1 MSKLNEKDTELYIH
15 EKYIINL
22 SAEENIFTDD
32 VMKKIHHLSN
42 GITDRIDFLC
52 IQYLSDPIGV
62 KQNSKIY
69 LNIKIIPLLIKYGL
83 ILLISFSL
91 IGVIFFF
98 FKLDTKNTNQTLKI
112 ELPKKSENKVKLDEN
127 LLIALKEVIEPPVEE
142 ELSESVTPVSP
153 EIENDSHVEISD
165 IQKAAKEELV
175 LLENPEDNINS
186 EIVKNS
192 NDVVNQQED
201 IEKQEELKNSKRDI
215 NWLIGQE
222 PDKYVL
228 QLISAIK
235 PETIENYLSF
245 FENKNEQ
252 IIEFTAS
259 INGTKHHILVYG
271 LFDNSDLA
279 RAEIEKLPQKAR
291 QIKPWA
297 RTIQSISDLIK

>member
-52 IQYLSDPIGV
+52 LQYLSDPIGV
-62 KQNSKIY
+62 KENSKIY
-69 LNIKIIPLLIKYGL
+69 LNVKIIPLLIKYGL

-91 IGVIFFF
+91 IGGIFFF
-98 FKLDTKNTNQTLKI
+98 FKLNTENTDHTLKI
-112 ELPKKSENKVKLDEN
+112 ELPKKSEDNVKLDEN
-127 LLIALKEVIEPPVEE
+127 LLIALKEVIEPSVEE
-142 ELSESVTPVSP
+142 ELSESVAPVSP
-153 EIENDSHVEISD
+153 EIENDSHAEISD
-165 IQKAAKEELV
+165 IQNVVKEELA
-175 LLENPEDNINS
+175 LLENPEDEINS
-186 EIVKNS
+186 EIAKNS
-192 NDVVNQQED
+192 DDVVNQQKD

-228 QLISAIK
+228 QLVSAIK
-235 PETIENYLSF
+235 PETIENYLTF

-279 RAEIEKLPQKAR
+279 RAEIEKLPLKAR

-297 RTIQSISDLIK
+297 RTIQSINDLIK

>member
-62 KQNSKIY
+62 KENSKIY
-69 LNIKIIPLLIKYGL
+69 LNTKIIPLLIKYGL

-98 FKLDTKNTNQTLKI
+98 LKLDTKNTNQTLKI
-112 ELPKKSENKVKLDEN
+112 ELPKKSEDKVKLDEN
-127 LLIALKEVIEPPVEE
+127 LLIALKEVIEPSVEGK
-142 ELSESVTPVSP
+142 LSEPVAPVSP
-153 EIENDSHVEISD
+153 RVEYDGHAEISD
-165 IQKAAKEELV
+165 IQKAAKEELA
-175 LLENPEDNINS
+175 LLENPEDNMNGEIAENS
-186 EIVKNS
+186 D
-192 NDVVNQQED
+192 DVVNQQED

-215 NWLIGQE
+215 DWLIGQE

-235 PETIENYLSF
+235 PETIENYLTF
-245 FENKNEQ
+245 FENKDEQ

>member
-62 KQNSKIY
+62 KENSKIY

-91 IGVIFFF
+91 IGGIFFF
-98 FKLDTKNTNQTLKI
+98 FKLNTENTNHTLKI

-127 LLIALKEVIEPPVEE
+127 LLIALKEVIEPSVEGK
-142 ELSESVTPVSP
+142 LSESVAPASP

-165 IQKAAKEELV
+165 IQKAAKEELA

-235 PETIENYLSF
+235 PETIENYLTF
-245 FENKNEQ
+245 FESKNEQ

-297 RTIQSISDLIK
+297 RTVQSINDLIK

>member
-91 IGVIFFF
+91 IGGIFFF
-98 FKLDTKNTNQTLKI
+98 FKLNSENTNHTLKI

-127 LLIALKEVIEPPVEE
+127 LLIALKEVIEPSVEGK
-142 ELSESVTPVSP
+142 LSEPVAPVSP
-153 EIENDSHVEISD
+153 EIEYDGQAEISD
-165 IQKAAKEELV
+165 IQKAAKEELA

-186 EIVKNS
+186 EIAKNS
-192 NDVVNQQED
+192 DDVVDQQED

-215 NWLIGQE
+215 DWLIGQE

-235 PETIENYLSF
+235 PETIENYLTF
-245 FENKNEQ
+245 FEKKNEQ

-279 RAEIEKLPQKAR
+279 RAEIEKLPLKAR

-297 RTIQSISDLIK
+297 RTIQSINDLIK

>member
-52 IQYLSDPIGV
+52 LQYLSDPIGV
-62 KQNSKIY
+62 KENNKIY

-91 IGVIFFF
+91 IGGIFFF
-98 FKLDTKNTNQTLKI
+98 FKLNTENTNHTLKI

-127 LLIALKEVIEPPVEE
+127 LLMALKEVVEPSVEG
-142 ELSESVTPVSP
+142 ELSESVAPVSP
-153 EIENDSHVEISD
+153 EIENDSPAEISD
-165 IQKAAKEELV
+165 IQNAAKEELA
-175 LLENPEDNINS
+175 LLENPEDNINR
-186 EIVKNS
+186 EIAKNS
-192 NDVVNQQED
+192 DDVVNQQED

-235 PETIENYLSF
+235 PETIENYLTF

-297 RTIQSISDLIK
+297 RTVQSINDLIK

>member
-52 IQYLSDPIGV
+52 LQYLSDPIGV

-91 IGVIFFF
+91 IGGIFFF
-98 FKLDTKNTNQTLKI
+98 FKLNSENTNHTLKI

-127 LLIALKEVIEPPVEE
+127 LLIALKEVIEPSVEGK
-142 ELSESVTPVSP
+142 LSEPVAPVSP

-165 IQKAAKEELV
+165 IQNVAKEELA

-192 NDVVNQQED
+192 DDVVNQLED

-215 NWLIGQE
+215 NWLISQE

-259 INGTKHHILVYG
+259 INGT
-271 LFDNSDLA
+271 
-279 RAEIEKLPQKAR
+279 
-291 QIKPWA
+291 
-297 RTIQSISDLIK
+297 

>member
-62 KQNSKIY
+62 KENSKIY

-91 IGVIFFF
+91 IGGIFFF
-98 FKLDTKNTNQTLKI
+98 FKLNTENTNHTLKI

-127 LLIALKEVIEPPVEE
+127 LLIALKEVIEPSVEGK
-142 ELSESVTPVSP
+142 LSESVAPASP

-165 IQKAAKEELV
+165 IQKAAKEELA

-297 RTIQSISDLIK
+297 RTVQSINDLIK

>member
-52 IQYLSDPIGV
+52 LQYLSDPIGV
-62 KQNSKIY
+62 KENNKIY

-91 IGVIFFF
+91 IGGIFFF
-98 FKLDTKNTNQTLKI
+98 FKLNTENTNHTLKI

-127 LLIALKEVIEPPVEE
+127 LLMALKEVIEPSVEG
-142 ELSESVTPVSP
+142 ELSESVAPVSP
-153 EIENDSHVEISD
+153 AEISD
-165 IQKAAKEELV
+165 IQNAAKEELA

-186 EIVKNS
+186 EIAKNS
-192 NDVVNQQED
+192 DDVVNQQED

-215 NWLIGQE
+215 NWLVSQE

-297 RTIQSISDLIK
+297 RTIQSINDLIK

>member
-52 IQYLSDPIGV
+52 LQYLSDPIGV
-62 KQNSKIY
+62 KENSKIY
-69 LNIKIIPLLIKYGL
+69 LNVKIIPLLIKYGL

-91 IGVIFFF
+91 IGGIFFF
-98 FKLDTKNTNQTLKI
+98 FKLNTENTDHTLKI
-112 ELPKKSENKVKLDEN
+112 ELPKKSEDKVKLDEN
-127 LLIALKEVIEPPVEE
+127 LLIALKEVIEPSVEE
-142 ELSESVTPVSP
+142 ELSESVAPVSP
-153 EIENDSHVEISD
+153 EIENDSHAEVTD
-165 IQKAAKEELV
+165 IQNVVKEELA
-175 LLENPEDNINS
+175 LLDNPEDNINS
-186 EIVKNS
+186 EIAKNS
-192 NDVVNQQED
+192 DDVVNQQKD

-279 RAEIEKLPQKAR
+279 RAEIEKLPLKAR

-297 RTIQSISDLIK
+297 RTVQSINDLIK

>member
-52 IQYLSDPIGV
+52 LQYLSDPIGV

-69 LNIKIIPLLIKYGL
+69 LNIKIIPLLIKYTCIIFL
-83 ILLISFSL
+83 FSF
-91 IGVIFFF
+91 IFFF
-98 FKLDTKNTNQTLKI
+98 FKLNSENTNHTLKI

-165 IQKAAKEELV
+165 IQNVAKEELA
-175 LLENPEDNINS
+175 LNENPEDNINS

-215 NWLIGQE
+215 NWLISQE

-279 RAEIEKLPQKAR
+279 RAEIEKLPLKAR

-297 RTIQSISDLIK
+297 RTVQSINDLIK

>member
-62 KQNSKIY
+62 KENSKIY

-91 IGVIFFF
+91 IGAIFFF

-127 LLIALKEVIEPPVEE
+127 LLIALKEVIEPSVEGK
-142 ELSESVTPVSP
+142 LSEPVTPVSP
-153 EIENDSHVEISD
+153 GVEYDGHAEISD
-165 IQKAAKEELV
+165 IQNVAKEELA
-175 LLENPEDNINS
+175 LIENPEDNINS
-186 EIVKNS
+186 EIAKNS
-192 NDVVNQQED
+192 DDVVDQQED

-215 NWLIGQE
+215 NWLISQE

-235 PETIENYLSF
+235 TETIENYLTF

>member
-52 IQYLSDPIGV
+52 LQYLSDPIGV

-91 IGVIFFF
+91 IGGIFFF
-98 FKLDTKNTNQTLKI
+98 FKLNSENTNHTLKI

-127 LLIALKEVIEPPVEE
+127 LLIALKEVIEPSVEGK
-142 ELSESVTPVSP
+142 LSEPVAPVSP
-153 EIENDSHVEISD
+153 EIEYDGQAEISD
-165 IQKAAKEELV
+165 IQKAAKEELA

-186 EIVKNS
+186 EIAKNS
-192 NDVVNQQED
+192 DDVVGQQED

-215 NWLIGQE
+215 DWLIGQE

-235 PETIENYLSF
+235 PETIENYSVVTDAHSLGHCAHW
-245 FENKNEQ
+245 Q
-252 IIEFTAS
+252 R
-259 INGTKHHILVYG
+259 VV
-271 LFDNSDLA
+271 
-279 RAEIEKLPQKAR
+279 EI
-291 QIKPWA
+291 
-297 RTIQSISDLIK
+297 

>member
-52 IQYLSDPIGV
+52 LQYLSDPIGV
-62 KQNSKIY
+62 KENSKIY

-91 IGVIFFF
+91 IGGIFFF
-98 FKLDTKNTNQTLKI
+98 FKLNSENTNHTLKI

-165 IQKAAKEELV
+165 IQNVAKEELA
-175 LLENPEDNINS
+175 LNENPEDNITS

-215 NWLIGQE
+215 NWLISQE

-279 RAEIEKLPQKAR
+279 RAEIEKLPLKAR

-297 RTIQSISDLIK
+297 RTVQSINDLIK

>member
-52 IQYLSDPIGV
+52 LQYLSDPIGV

-91 IGVIFFF
+91 IGGIFFF
-98 FKLDTKNTNQTLKI
+98 FKLNSENTNHTLKI

-165 IQKAAKEELV
+165 IQNVAKEELA
-175 LLENPEDNINS
+175 LNENPEDNINS

-192 NDVVNQQED
+192 NDVVNQQEG

-215 NWLIGQE
+215 NWLVSQE

-235 PETIENYLSF
+235 P
-245 FENKNEQ
+245 
-252 IIEFTAS
+252 
-259 INGTKHHILVYG
+259 
-271 LFDNSDLA
+271 
-279 RAEIEKLPQKAR
+279 
-291 QIKPWA
+291 
-297 RTIQSISDLIK
+297 

>member
-52 IQYLSDPIGV
+52 LQYLSDPIGV
-62 KQNSKIY
+62 KENNKIY

-91 IGVIFFF
+91 IGGIFFF
-98 FKLDTKNTNQTLKI
+98 FKLNTENTNHTLKI

-127 LLIALKEVIEPPVEE
+127 LLMALKEVVEPSVEG
-142 ELSESVTPVSP
+142 ELSESVAPVSP
-153 EIENDSHVEISD
+153 EIENDSPAEISD
-165 IQKAAKEELV
+165 IQNAAKEELA
-175 LLENPEDNINS
+175 LLENPEDNINR
-186 EIVKNS
+186 EIAKNS
-192 NDVVNQQED
+192 DDVVNQQED

-235 PETIENYLSF
+235 PETIENYLTF

-297 RTIQSISDLIK
+297 RTIQSINDLIK

>member
-62 KQNSKIY
+62 KENSKIY

-127 LLIALKEVIEPPVEE
+127 LLIALKEVIEPSVEGK
-142 ELSESVTPVSP
+142 LSEPVTPVSP
-153 EIENDSHVEISD
+153 GVEYDGHAEISD
-165 IQKAAKEELV
+165 IQNVAKEELA
-175 LLENPEDNINS
+175 LIENPEDNINS
-186 EIVKNS
+186 EIAKNS
-192 NDVVNQQED
+192 DDVVDQQED

-215 NWLIGQE
+215 DWLIGQE
-222 PDKYVL
+222 PGKYVL

-235 PETIENYLSF
+235 SETIENYLTF
-245 FENKNEQ
+245 FENKDDQ

-271 LFDNSDLA
+271 LFDNSDLP

>member
-52 IQYLSDPIGV
+52 LQYLSDPIGV

-91 IGVIFFF
+91 IGGIFFF
-98 FKLDTKNTNQTLKI
+98 FKLNSENTNHTLKI

-127 LLIALKEVIEPPVEE
+127 LLIALKEVIEPSVEGK
-142 ELSESVTPVSP
+142 LSEPVTPVSP
-153 EIENDSHVEISD
+153 GVEYDGHAEISD
-165 IQKAAKEELV
+165 IQNVAKEELA
-175 LLENPEDNINS
+175 LIENPEDNINS
-186 EIVKNS
+186 EIAKNS
-192 NDVVNQQED
+192 DDVVDQQED

-215 NWLIGQE
+215 DWLIGQE

-235 PETIENYLSF
+235 PETIENYLTF
-245 FENKNEQ
+245 FENKDDQ

>member
-52 IQYLSDPIGV
+52 LQYLSDPIGV

-91 IGVIFFF
+91 IGGIFFF
-98 FKLDTKNTNQTLKI
+98 FKLNSENTNHTLKI

-127 LLIALKEVIEPPVEE
+127 LLIALKEVIEPSVEGK
-142 ELSESVTPVSP
+142 LSEPVIPVSP
-153 EIENDSHVEISD
+153 GVEYDGHAEISD
-165 IQKAAKEELV
+165 IQNVAKEELA
-175 LLENPEDNINS
+175 LIENPEDNINS
-186 EIVKNS
+186 EIAKNS
-192 NDVVNQQED
+192 DDVVNQQEG

-215 NWLIGQE
+215 NWLISQE

-279 RAEIEKLPQKAR
+279 RAEIEKLPLKAR

-297 RTIQSISDLIK
+297 RTVQSINDLIK

>member
-91 IGVIFFF
+91 IGGIFFF
-98 FKLDTKNTNQTLKI
+98 FKLNSENTNHTLKI

-153 EIENDSHVEISD
+153 EIEYDGHAEISD
-165 IQKAAKEELV
+165 IQNVAKEELA
-175 LLENPEDNINS
+175 LIENPEDNINS
-186 EIVKNS
+186 EIAKNS
-192 NDVVNQQED
+192 DDVVDQQED

-215 NWLIGQE
+215 DWLIGQE

-228 QLISAIK
+228 HLISAIK